1 MKKLTFL
8 FLFLSCVGI
17 TLLNAENQDTI
28 ILRDQ
33 TQIICNITDMTETMV
48 SYTRIDRPKTIV
60 FSTPMEKIE
69 KIVFSDGTVAQITP
83 TTPTTQPLAAP
94 AENILPATNT
104 ATKSQTNT
112 TTEKTVI
119 ETPPTPPAPTVKP
132 PMADTQPIT
141 QYTETQTPVTQTA
154 TSQQTTTSSQ
164 KRIYRDNNEYMY
176 DNKYISQKEVERIIR
191 TNYAA
196 NEKWQKAKRKITAG
210 WVMVGI
216 GGACAIGSLACIPA
230 GGIAVGSMCAGGLV
244 FSSVGLGLALGSAKN
259 YDQAIDIYNAQF
271 DTTTELHIFADPNG
285 VGIALRF

>member
-17 TLLNAENQDTI
+17 SLLNAENHDAI
-28 ILRDQ
+28 ILRDR
-33 TQIICNITDMTETMV
+33 TQIVCNITDVTETMV
-48 SYTRIDRPKTIV
+48 SYTRADRPKTIV

-69 KIVFSDGTVAQITP
+69 KIIFSDGTVAQITP
-83 TTPTTQPLAAP
+83 ATTTTQPTATP
-94 AENILPATNT
+94 AQTVQPATNT
-104 ATKSQTNT
+104 T
-112 TTEKTVI
+112 TTNQTTATVQKPVV
-119 ETPPTPPAPTVKP
+119 ETQPTTPAPTVQTP
-132 PMADTQPIT
+132 TTNTRPAT
-141 QYTETQTPVTQTA
+141 QYTTSQTPVTQT
-154 TSQQTTTSSQ
+154 TTTQ
-164 KRIYRDNNEYMY
+164 PTATTGKNRIYRDNNEYMY

-271 DTTTELHIFADPNG
+271 DNTTELHIFADPNG